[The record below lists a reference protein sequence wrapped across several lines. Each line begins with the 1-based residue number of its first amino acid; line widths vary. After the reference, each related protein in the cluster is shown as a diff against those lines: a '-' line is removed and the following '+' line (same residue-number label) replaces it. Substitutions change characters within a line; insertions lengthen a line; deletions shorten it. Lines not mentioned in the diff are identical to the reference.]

1 MMLKKIFKYLCFLL
15 ILSVISIWA
24 ADRYV
29 ATTTEDQLYT
39 DVSKV
44 PQKRIGIVLGTS
56 KYLSS
61 GYVNYYYKF
70 RIDAAVALYKA
81 GKVQYI
87 IVSGDNGTKQYNEPE
102 TMYNDL
108 VNAGIPAHRIYMDFA
123 GFRTLDSIVRANY
136 IFDAD
141 DFIVISQ
148 RFHNERAIAIAN
160 FKGIKAIGFN
170 AKDVN
175 KKAGIKTQIR
185 EKFARV
191 KMLIDLIFNK
201 QPKFYGN
208 KIKIG

>member
-1 MMLKKIFKYLCFLL
+1 MLKLCCL
-15 ILSVISIWA
+15 ILLLCIISIWG

-29 ATTTEDQLYT
+29 NTSIADQLYT
-39 DVSKV
+39 DVNKV
-44 PQKRIGIVLGTS
+44 PPKRIGVVLGTS
-56 KYLSS
+56 KYLSN
-61 GYVNYYYKF
+61 GYINYYYKF

-81 GKVQYI
+81 GKIQYI

-102 TMYNDL
+102 TMYKDL
-108 VNAGIPAHRIYMDFA
+108 VNAGIPADRIYMDYA
-123 GFRTLDSIVRANY
+123 GFRTLDSIVRAHY

-148 RFHNERAIAIAN
+148 QFHNERAIAIAN
-160 FKGIKAIGFN
+160 FKDIKTIGFN

-175 KKAGIKTQIR
+175 KNVGIKTQIR

>member
-1 MMLKKIFKYLCFLL
+1 MLKLCCL
-15 ILSVISIWA
+15 ILLLCIISIWG

-29 ATTTEDQLYT
+29 NTSTADQLYT

-44 PQKRIGIVLGTS
+44 PPKRIGVVLGTS
-56 KYLSS
+56 KYLSN
-61 GYVNYYYKF
+61 GYINYYYKF

-81 GKVQYI
+81 GKIQYI

-108 VNAGIPAHRIYMDFA
+108 VNAGIPADRIYMDFA
-123 GFRTLDSIVRANY
+123 GFRTLDSIVRAHY

-148 RFHNERAIAIAN
+148 QFHNERAIAIAN
-160 FKGIKAIGFN
+160 FKDIKAIGFN

-175 KKAGIKTQIR
+175 KNAGIKTQIR

>member
-1 MMLKKIFKYLCFLL
+1 MLKLCCL
-15 ILSVISIWA
+15 ILLLCIISIWG

-29 ATTTEDQLYT
+29 NTSTADQLYT

-44 PQKRIGIVLGTS
+44 PPKRIGVVLGTS
-56 KYLSS
+56 KYLSN
-61 GYVNYYYKF
+61 GYINYYYKF

-81 GKVQYI
+81 GKIQYI
-87 IVSGDNGTKQYNEPE
+87 IVSGDNSTKQYNEPE

-108 VNAGIPAHRIYMDFA
+108 VNAGIPADRIYMDYA
-123 GFRTLDSIVRANY
+123 GFRTLDSIVRAHY

-148 RFHNERAIAIAN
+148 QFHNERAIAIAN
-160 FKGIKAIGFN
+160 FKDIKAIGFN

-175 KKAGIKTQIR
+175 KNAGIKTQIR

>member
-1 MMLKKIFKYLCFLL
+1 MLKKIIKFICFVL
-15 ILSVISIWA
+15 ILSILSIWG
-24 ADRYV
+24 ADQYV
-29 ATTTEDQLYT
+29 NSTTSDQIYT

-44 PQKRIGIVLGTS
+44 PQKRIGVVLGTS

-61 GYVNYYYKF
+61 GYINYYYKF

-81 GKVQYI
+81 GKIQYI

-108 VNAGIPAHRIYMDFA
+108 ISAGIPAERIYMDFA
-123 GFRTLDSIVRANY
+123 GFRTLDSILRAHY

-148 RFHNERAIAIAN
+148 QFHNERAIAIAN

-175 KKAGIKTQIR
+175 KNAGIKTQIR

-191 KMLIDLIFNK
+191 KMFIDLIFNK
-201 QPKFYGN
+201 QPKFYGK